1 MSKPKMIPE
10 APVPEKPGLSPFQ
23 RTADLTRRLLQVPK
37 SAVIVKPK
45 KALRKH
51 R

>member
-1 MSKPKMIPE
+1 MSKPKMIE
-10 APVPEKPGLSPFQ
+10 KAPASSKPGLSPFE
-23 RTADLTRRLLQVPK
+23 RTAELTRRLLQVPK
-37 SAVIVKPK
+37 SKVIVKPK

>member
-10 APVPEKPGLSPFQ
+10 APAPNRPGLSPLE
-23 RTADLTRRLLQVPK
+23 RTADLTRRLLHVPRSEMRSK
-37 SAVIVKPK
+37 AKRPK
-45 KALRKH
+45 RK